1 VDHEQGAQLAYQCRL
16 EWGYDG
22 AQRAAARQDIL
33 VVVDTLRFSTTT
45 VVAVA
50 HGANVRPETDSSSL
64 LHHSQWETLSPGS
77 YECAVPGARVTLR
90 SPNGATCCRYGET
103 APYLFVAS
111 LINARAAAQAIT
123 AVLDGAEQGI
133 SVIAC
138 GERRGLVAADGP
150 LRFAIEDYL
159 GAGALLS
166 YLDLTKSAEARVCQ
180 AAFEG
185 SCDALPAL
193 LGESTSGWELR
204 HRGLEDDVRYAAQL
218 NALEAV
224 PVLTQGELRA
234 FPVAR

>member
-1 VDHEQGAQLAYQCRL
+1 MDHDKGSQLAYRCRL

-50 HGANVRPETDSSSL
+50 HGAIVLPETGSSVQ
-64 LHHSQWETLSPGS
+64 LHHAQWESLSPGS
-77 YECAVPGARVTLR
+77 YECVTPGARVPLR
-90 SPNGATCCRYGET
+90 SLNGATCCRYGET

-111 LINARAAAQAIT
+111 LINARAAAQAIA
-123 AVLDGAEQGI
+123 AVLDGAEQGV

-138 GERRGLVAADGP
+138 GERRSLVAADGP

-166 YLDLTKSAEARVCQ
+166 YLDLPKSAEARVCQ

-193 LGESTSGWELR
+193 LRESTSGWELR
-204 HRGLEDDVRYAAQL
+204 HKGLEDDVQYAAQL

-224 PVLTQGELRA
+224 PVLKNGELRA
-234 FPVAR
+234 FPLAQ